1 MEKVIRLCHLEIP
14 SPFVVT
20 SSIFLSLAPSINLHK
35 LCQYLTLNV
44 VKVLWCC
51 HNHCVNKNLIL
62 ATSIVKIIA
71 TFILKYDYGESHN
84 IKLVEE
90 NKASQEDG

>member
-1 MEKVIRLCHLEIP
+1 M
-14 SPFVVT
+14 
-20 SSIFLSLAPSINLHK
+20 
-35 LCQYLTLNV
+35 
-44 VKVLWCC
+44 
-51 HNHCVNKNLIL
+51 NKNLIL

-90 NKASQEDG
+90 NKASQEDGWTSQKIRTGKNCKSTQLTFESS